1 MSWLQVDD
9 RFLDH
14 PKVVRAVRLAGSPA
28 VHLWLG
34 LMAFCKQ
41 RLTDGVI
48 PADMVDAVAGPSP
61 RWRPRALDALV
72 TVGLIEREASDY
84 RVHDYLA
91 LNESRE
97 TIERKAS
104 ERRAKD
110 DARRAAH
117 LASLRE
123 APKTKTETKT
133 ETETETETKTLG
145 VARARKPR
153 AVREPKPV
161 ERKWT
166 NVVEAFPDWAPN
178 DMHAKLAAKYG
189 KDLRVEAAKY
199 RDHEFKVAKRNPDRT
214 FNNWLRPR
222 GE

>member
-34 LMAFCKQ
+34 LMSFCKQ
-41 RLTDGVI
+41 HLTDGVI
-48 PADMVDAVAGPSP
+48 PADMVDAVAGPAP
-61 RWRPRALDALV
+61 RWRGRALDALV
-72 TVGLIEREASDY
+72 EVGLIERDPSAL
-84 RVHDYLA
+84 RVHDYLV

-97 TIERKAS
+97 SIERKAS
-104 ERRAKD
+104 ARRAKAAASH
-110 DARRAAH
+110 DAY
-117 LASLRE
+117 LASLGNT
-123 APKTKTETKT
+123 PKTETKT
-133 ETETETETKTLG
+133 ETKTKTKTETIVSL
-145 VARARKPR
+145 VARQPPRK
-153 AVREPKPV
+153 VREPKPV
-161 ERKWT
+161 ERKWS

-189 KDLRVEAAKY
+189 KDLRIEAAKF
-199 RDHEFKVAKRNPDRT
+199 RDHEFKVKKSNPDRT

-222 GE
+222 GDS